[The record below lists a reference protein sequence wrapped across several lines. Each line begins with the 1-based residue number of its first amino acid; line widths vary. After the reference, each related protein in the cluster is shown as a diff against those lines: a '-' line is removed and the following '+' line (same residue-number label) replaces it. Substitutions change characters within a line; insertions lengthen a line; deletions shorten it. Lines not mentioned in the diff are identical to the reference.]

1 MKCAN
6 GGFHC
11 ALPCGNPTFG
21 DLRRKRL
28 RIRSKAGDLEPLILN
43 EAQEILCHAAEKQLL
58 VHQWVRLAGLKG
70 RRQGFSTLVAARGY
84 WRATLWD
91 RQNIYILSH
100 EMAASNVLF
109 EMVDLMQQ
117 KHPFPPQVGTD
128 NAKEL
133 EFVKRGSSYQVAT
146 AGQKAGGRG
155 GAISFFHGSEAA
167 WWTNAPT
174 TSLRPC
180 RRG

>member
-1 MKCAN
+1 
-6 GGFHC
+6 
-11 ALPCGNPTFG
+11 LP
-21 DLRRKRL
+21 
-28 RIRSKAGDLEPLILN
+28 
-43 EAQEILCHAAEKQLL
+43 HAVIGA
-58 VHQWVRLAGLKG
+58 
-70 RRQGFSTLVAARGY
+70 
-84 WRATLWD
+84 ATLWD

-100 EMAASNVLF
+100 EMAASNKLF

-155 GAISFFHGSEAA
+155 GAISFFPWFGSRMVDERAR
-167 WWTNAPT
+167 P
-174 TSLRPC
+174 LRIV
-180 RRG
+180 RAGGR